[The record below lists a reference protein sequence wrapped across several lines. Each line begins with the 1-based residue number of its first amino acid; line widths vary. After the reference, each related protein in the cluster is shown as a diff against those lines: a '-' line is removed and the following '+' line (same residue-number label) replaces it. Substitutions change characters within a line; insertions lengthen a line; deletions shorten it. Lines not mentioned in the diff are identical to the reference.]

1 MSCFCA
7 GASFSTG
14 ENLVEVYSIPFMNNL
29 QGELSK
35 LLEHQYEEFIKFR
48 QIEFDGRYKVDSNEC
63 FSISEYVDPDNTID
77 GFLSVTQGTSSD
89 TLTSVDNLDDCKA
102 LIFNIPQFPDLFLI
116 QRFSKS
122 YLARRDRWYGI
133 GNSNSFK
140 KIEHSA
146 FTIASSL
153 TGIYDIKNKKLLFK
167 SVQSIRSA
175 LPGFTDHYVPGAD
188 KAMMEKFFSAPFF
201 DAESARK
208 IIEGDSATISRLVW
222 LLVEQNENIKA
233 RMNQFEKYN
242 EKLNLQSLRDGKI
255 VLSKEV
261 KRTSVIL
268 RILLGDVFE
277 DKGQIYLTNSKKP
290 LAIFEN
296 KQE

>member
-1 MSCFCA
+1 
-7 GASFSTG
+7 
-14 ENLVEVYSIPFMNNL
+14 MNNL